1 MQDRENADC
10 RRNVGKTEKMRSR
23 RRKRRGS
30 GLWPGAVAVLAAGMV
45 FAARTEILDLVKT
58 GIDLVVD
65 DDHQENSAE
74 KPDLSVTESSDAAA
88 DGEETL
94 TDAGANSTDETGA
107 DRKYMDADSEI
118 SADGSGEQEF
128 IELPSSYDLREHR
141 AIRVSDQGDL
151 GTCWAFAALKAVET
165 SMPESMAVPLSADHM
180 SIHNSFGI
188 SQNSGG
194 DYSMAMA
201 YLLAWQGPVSEAD
214 DPYGDSISPDG
225 LAPVCHVQEIR
236 ILQAKDYG
244 AVKRAVF
251 LYGGVQTSLYLPA
264 ENRGGDGNVCYKGSE
279 EPNHDT
285 VIIGW
290 DDDYPKEKFA
300 SAPESDGAFL
310 CINSWGETFG
320 DGGFFHVSYEDSRIA
335 ESSISY
341 RGIEPSD
348 NYDRNYQSDL
358 CGWTGQMGY
367 GEPDAW
373 MANVYTAESEETLEA
388 VGFYATAPDTEYE
401 VYVFDGDSFREHVE
415 NGVKFQV
422 DSGKVL
428 AFGMVT
434 DAGFYTVRLAKPQ
447 TVNAGEP
454 FAVAVKIHTPGT
466 TQPVAVE
473 YAGSGRT
480 GNVDISDGEG
490 YISFDGGTWERTEE
504 SKGCNVCLKA
514 YSRIIGK

>member
-1 MQDRENADC
+1 
-10 RRNVGKTEKMRSR
+10 MRSR
-23 RRKRRGS
+23 RRKRRGG
-30 GLWPGAVAVLAAGMV
+30 GLWIGGIAVLAVGAV
-45 FAARTEILDLVKT
+45 FMARTEIRELVNTGLDFVLESDPRADGEKETGQNVLENVKIT
-58 GIDLVVD
+58 DRDGKTPADIGADTAGEARTD
-65 DDHQENSAE
+65 PENADAE
-74 KPDLSVTESSDAAA
+74 TVTESSG
-88 DGEETL
+88 DGRIDPE
-94 TDAGANSTDETGA
+94 
-107 DRKYMDADSEI
+107 MIEI
-118 SADGSGEQEF
+118 
-128 IELPSSYDLREHR
+128 PSSYD
-141 AIRVSDQGDL
+141 IRNRRTVAVSDQGDL

-214 DPYGDSISPDG
+214 DPYGDSTSPDG

-236 ILQAKDYG
+236 ILPEKDYD
-244 AVKRAVF
+244 AVKRAV
-251 LYGGVQTSLYLPA
+251 LRYGGVQTSIYLPA
-264 ENRGGDGNVCYKGSE
+264 ENRGSDGNVCYKGSE

-290 DDDYPKEKFA
+290 DDHYPKEKFA
-300 SAPESDGAFL
+300 SGPESDGAFL
-310 CINSWGETFG
+310 CVNSWGESFG
-320 DGGFFHVSYEDSRIA
+320 DGGFFHVSYEDSRIG
-335 ESSISY
+335 ESGISY
-341 RGIEPSD
+341 CGIEPAD

-358 CGWTGQMGY
+358 CGWTGQMGF
-367 GEPDAW
+367 GEPEAW
-373 MANVYTAESEETLEA
+373 MANVYTAESDETLEA

-415 NGVKFQV
+415 NDIKFQP

-428 AFGMVT
+428 ASGT
-434 DAGFYTVRLAKPQ
+434 AADAGFYTVSLAKSQ
-447 TVNAGEP
+447 ALSAGET
-454 FAVAVKIHTPGT
+454 FAVSVKIRTPGT

-490 YISFDGGTWERTEE
+490 YISFDGSVWERTET

-514 YSRIIGK
+514 YSRKIGK

>member
-1 MQDRENADC
+1 M
-10 RRNVGKTEKMRSR
+10 
-23 RRKRRGS
+23 
-30 GLWPGAVAVLAAGMV
+30 
-45 FAARTEILDLVKT
+45 
-58 GIDLVVD
+58 
-65 DDHQENSAE
+65 
-74 KPDLSVTESSDAAA
+74 
-88 DGEETL
+88 
-94 TDAGANSTDETGA
+94 
-107 DRKYMDADSEI
+107 
-118 SADGSGEQEF
+118 
-128 IELPSSYDLREHR
+128 
-141 AIRVSDQGDL
+141 
-151 GTCWAFAALKAVET
+151 
-165 SMPESMAVPLSADHM
+165 
-180 SIHNSFGI
+180 
-188 SQNSGG
+188 
-194 DYSMAMA
+194 
-201 YLLAWQGPVSEAD
+201 
-214 DPYGDSISPDG
+214 
-225 LAPVCHVQEIR
+225 
-236 ILQAKDYG
+236 
-244 AVKRAVF
+244 
-251 LYGGVQTSLYLPA
+251 
-264 ENRGGDGNVCYKGSE
+264 
-279 EPNHDT
+279 
-285 VIIGW
+285 IIGW

-320 DGGFFHVSYEDSRIA
+320 DGGFFHVSFEDSRIA

-447 TVNAGEP
+447 TVKAGEP

>member
-1 MQDRENADC
+1 M
-10 RRNVGKTEKMRSR
+10 
-23 RRKRRGS
+23 
-30 GLWPGAVAVLAAGMV
+30 
-45 FAARTEILDLVKT
+45 
-58 GIDLVVD
+58 
-65 DDHQENSAE
+65 
-74 KPDLSVTESSDAAA
+74 
-88 DGEETL
+88 
-94 TDAGANSTDETGA
+94 
-107 DRKYMDADSEI
+107 
-118 SADGSGEQEF
+118 
-128 IELPSSYDLREHR
+128 
-141 AIRVSDQGDL
+141 
-151 GTCWAFAALKAVET
+151 
-165 SMPESMAVPLSADHM
+165 
-180 SIHNSFGI
+180 
-188 SQNSGG
+188 
-194 DYSMAMA
+194 
-201 YLLAWQGPVSEAD
+201 
-214 DPYGDSISPDG
+214 
-225 LAPVCHVQEIR
+225 
-236 ILQAKDYG
+236 
-244 AVKRAVF
+244 
-251 LYGGVQTSLYLPA
+251 
-264 ENRGGDGNVCYKGSE
+264 GGDGNVCYKGSE